1 MLSIKS
7 IISQKLN
14 IVKFSKLKLN
24 RFSKLCIFWDKKKIH
39 ITLRIFNDHISK
51 TESFKN
57 REIDFSF
64 VSEHCATIWTEKI
77 RSFRWGRSAYREL
90 GNAKLLF
97 CVDLKEQLFFGGF
110 SENFSIDMDQKK
122 IKKNF
127 FKPSKVDQTLKFD
140 DFLNLIQLPTSNE
153 NPNFLYPF

>member
-51 TESFKN
+51 TKN
-57 REIDFSF
+57 RKKIDFSS
-64 VSEHCATIWTEKI
+64 VSEHCATLRTKNSIWPFLRIGEGEE
-77 RSFRWGRSAYREL
+77 WGYFM
-90 GNAKLLF
+90 LLTRNNPTF
-97 CVDLKEQLFFGGF
+97 LHYFFSKMKNIYCNKPHFTKEHNINKFQTDTDRHTQGTVYC
-110 SENFSIDMDQKK
+110 
-122 IKKNF
+122 
-127 FKPSKVDQTLKFD
+127 KPITVF
-140 DFLNLIQLPTSNE
+140 
-153 NPNFLYPF
+153 